1 MHDYLLPKPPGTTG
15 YALHRLVAGLLDG
28 APCLFADKGDHLVLR
43 ADRPF
48 DGLAAR
54 PVREVATGDI
64 LAFSLRACVGA
75 KVRGRHR
82 YFPTQDWRARHEWLG
97 RQGELHGF
105 SLITVHCSAGIARID
120 KGDKV
125 FTVDDTQFDGV
136 LKVTDA
142 ARFEAALRTGIG
154 NKGKAF
160 GFGLLLV

>member
-1 MHDYLLPKPPGTTG
+1 MHDYILTKPPGTVG
-15 YALHRLVAGLLDG
+15 YALHRIAAGLVDG
-28 APCLFADKGDHLVLR
+28 APSLYADKGDHLVLR
-43 ADRPF
+43 TDKAL
-48 DGLAAR
+48 DGLAQR
-54 PVREVATGDI
+54 PVRPVQAGAV

-82 YFPTQDWRARHEWLG
+82 YYPTQDWRSRHRWLE

-105 SLITVHCSAGIARID
+105 SLITVHCSASIARID
-120 KGDKV
+120 KGAAV